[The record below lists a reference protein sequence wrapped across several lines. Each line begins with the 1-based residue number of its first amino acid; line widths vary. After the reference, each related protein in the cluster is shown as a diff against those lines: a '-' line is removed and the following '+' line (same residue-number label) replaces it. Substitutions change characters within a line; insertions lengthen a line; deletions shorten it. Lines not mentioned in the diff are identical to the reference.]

1 MAIRPLKGDAKIRRG
16 TATASTA
23 VAPYDLLYQD
33 ATTKKLLPADSYTW
47 DTNIATT
54 QGTFK
59 DQFAGIATQQ
69 RLAAQTDTPDM
80 PLATGGVFLC
90 DCAALGAA
98 SPAGTYWGPAKQSGN
113 LLEPQKMVVVAN
125 ATLAI
130 ARQVEDAASGATQVV
145 LEFTSSIYADG
156 VQTIT

>member
-1 MAIRPLKGDAKIRRG
+1 MILYRKGDARIRRG

-23 VAPYDLLYQD
+23 VLNGDILYQD
-33 ATTKKLLPADSYTW
+33 ATTKKLLPAASYTW
-47 DTNIATT
+47 DTNLATT

-59 DQFAGIATQQ
+59 DQFAGISTQQ
-69 RLAAQTDTPDM
+69 RLAAQTDAPEI
-80 PLATGGVFLC
+80 PFATGGEFEC

-98 SPAGTYWGPAKQSGN
+98 SPPGTYWGPAKQSGN
-113 LLEPQKMVVVAN
+113 ALESQKMVPVAN

-130 ARQVEDAASGATQVV
+130 AIQSRDAAAGAVTAWMD
-145 LEFTSSIYADG
+145 FISSIYNNG